1 MGPGSQS
8 AQELLGDHLAV
19 MNGSPAENPLKAIVN
34 SQPMMIPLTSMDC
47 FTHSRFKHVNVNWAL
62 GSPYI
67 YRHVVTEKGP
77 GCPGGLP

>member
-1 MGPGSQS
+1 
-8 AQELLGDHLAV
+8 
-19 MNGSPAENPLKAIVN
+19 MNGT
-34 SQPMMIPLTSMDC
+34 IPLTSMDC
-47 FTHSRFKHVNVNWAL
+47 FTHSRFKRVNVNWAL